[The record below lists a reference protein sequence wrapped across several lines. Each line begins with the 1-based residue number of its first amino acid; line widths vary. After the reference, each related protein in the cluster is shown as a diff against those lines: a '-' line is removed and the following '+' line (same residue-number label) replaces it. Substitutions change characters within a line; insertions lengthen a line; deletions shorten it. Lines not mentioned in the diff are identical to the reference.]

1 MMSITEW
8 VAVAFGL
15 ACVALTIYQN
25 IWCWPTGLVQV
36 ILYVGI
42 FYQARLYSDVLLQ
55 LVYIV
60 LQIYGWYH
68 WVRGGPRDST
78 LAISRLTPT
87 SFSMWFLVSAIAT
100 GCLGF
105 VMRRYTGAA
114 LPYWDATITILSLVA
129 QYLLSRKTLEN
140 WLFWIAVDVLG
151 IGVYASK
158 HLIAT
163 SGLYGVFLVMAIC
176 GWLAWKKSFKA
187 QAPVPGFDAVAA

>member
-1 MMSITEW
+1 MSFIEW
-8 VAVAFGL
+8 IAVAFGL

-25 IWCWPTGLVQV
+25 IWCWPTGLIQV
-36 ILYVGI
+36 ILYVWI
-42 FYQARLYSDVLLQ
+42 FDQARLYSDVLLQ

-78 LAISRLTPT
+78 LAISRLTPI
-87 SFSMWFLVSAIAT
+87 SLSVWLLVSAIGT
-100 GCLGF
+100 LCLGF
-105 VMRRYTGAA
+105 AMHRYTSAA

-176 GWLAWKKSFKA
+176 GWLAWKKSLKA
-187 QAPVPGFDAVAA
+187 QPVQGFDVVAA